1 MQLEIYSLIALK
13 DQISV
18 SLEAI
23 CDSYSSL
30 LWDIE
35 FYQCGCFEVYI
46 AASPQNVSIFQRG
59 RIVARSDDA
68 QHFGIIESLQ
78 LETDAEKGDYLTVT
92 GRFLACLLE
101 RRIIYPTITANG
113 SYEDIVRKVL
123 SRNVISAGIRNL
135 PGFSMGTVSGDC
147 WQKTARMQVSYD
159 NILEWLYSLCETIG
173 GSANVRLDGN
183 ALKCDLFSGTD
194 RSLLQDDNPHIVF
207 SDAYN
212 NLLSFSYAAD
222 DAVQKNFAYVL
233 GCGEG
238 SARKRTTFC
247 SGAEPTYLDRYE
259 VYVDERNTAQEV
271 DDLTAGEII
280 ATGQCGE
287 NIYYVLYDNGKL
299 LLRGTGATYDYTSHD
314 SVFDQNDQ
322 IKEIVLSNGITGL
335 GDRLFYHCANAETVS
350 LPATL
355 TSIGDS
361 AFAQEDAAIGYTAG
375 LTSVTIPQAV
385 TAIQSYAFYHT
396 AIAEVTVP
404 ASVKTWGKYV
414 FSNCTK
420 LKNARISC
428 DSIGSFA
435 FTRCIALS
443 SLTISANCRTFGEN
457 MLTYC
462 ESLKTITYEGTI
474 AQWNAITK
482 PVNWMSSG
490 EHSYNNYLKKIQC
503 VDGYLEYD
511 PENNVWNEVKNG

>member
-1 MQLEIYSLIALK
+1 MAFSYGFFNAQNLDRVYTAEDFTAYLSSLICNGILDTYRQCFAPTVKNLSVTFGTGK
-13 DQISV
+13 AWINGHYLISDTLHTV
-18 SLEAI
+18 DCA
-23 CDSYSSL
+23 SYV
-30 LWDIE
+30 D
-35 FYQCGCFEVYI
+35 
-46 AASPQNVSIFQRG
+46 
-59 RIVARSDDA
+59 
-68 QHFGIIESLQ
+68 ES
-78 LETDAEKGDYLTVT
+78 
-92 GRFLACLLE
+92 
-101 RRIIYPTITANG
+101 
-113 SYEDIVRKVL
+113 
-123 SRNVISAGIRNL
+123 
-135 PGFSMGTVSGDC
+135 
-147 WQKTARMQVSYD
+147 
-159 NILEWLYSLCETIG
+159 
-173 GSANVRLDGN
+173 
-183 ALKCDLFSGTD
+183 
-194 RSLLQDDNPHIVF
+194 
-207 SDAYN
+207 
-212 NLLSFSYAAD
+212 
-222 DAVQKNFAYVL
+222 
-233 GCGEG
+233 
-238 SARKRTTFC
+238 
-247 SGAEPTYLDRYE
+247 LDRYVVIALFCDLSTRTCGLRIQPGIAATE
-259 VYVDERNTAQEV
+259 PVIPSFTNNNVTTYLTLAAVRLRAGATELTAEDVLDYRADESKCGYCKCILGKCKVTEMLSKMAENQASLEELQKRLDAMNSQISELQTTV
-271 DDLTAGEII
+271 DDLTAGEIL

-314 SVFDQNDQ
+314 SVFYQNGQ

-335 GDRLFYHCANAETVS
+335 GDRLFYHCANAKTVS

-355 TSIGDS
+355 TSIGNA
-361 AFAQEDAAIGYTAG
+361 AFAQKDAAIGYTAG

-414 FSNCTK
+414 FSDCTK
-420 LKNARISC
+420 LKTARVAC

-435 FTRCIALS
+435 FTRCTALS
-443 SLTISANCRTFGEN
+443 SLTISANCRTFGGN

-462 ESLKTITYEGTI
+462 ESLTAITYEGTI